1 MLLTHLLGHGDGFA
15 APKGMALGSRNG
27 ALYHNRDEAEGVT
40 LISVSPHCTFQVD
53 TPGKARAKTVRAVS
67 RVTIEAKNS
76 EKEWGCLP
84 GTWWLVERRKRS
96 REPIFVPSRA

>member
-27 ALYHNRDEAEGVT
+27 ALYRNRDEAERVT
-40 LISVSPHCTFQVD
+40 LISVSSQLGLLCTFQVD
-53 TPGKARAKTVRAVS
+53 APGKARAKTVRVVCGITLDAEN
-67 RVTIEAKNS
+67 R
-76 EKEWGCLP
+76 EKEWGCHP

-96 REPIFVPSRA
+96 